1 MICHPS
7 NFQIRQEGGWGGG
20 RVRQSLNA
28 KNKTVFFPVRTSWA
42 WTCKFVITPD
52 QLGISISAWHQSNQL
67 SSTKYIKLNVR
78 KFWVLAEHGRVLHR
92 PSNFQISLVHY
103 KDTLFLH
110 CFCNFFFVVMQ
121 SSIYCAISIN
131 LAGLVTHYTPA
142 KILISAPCKNRVFHG
157 YTSGRTF
164 HNRTRNCGNRN
175 RHGFG

>member
-52 QLGISISAWHQSNQL
+52 QLGISISAWHWSDQL

-78 KFWVLAEHGRVLHR
+78 NFWVLAEHGESSALTIKFSIFITKTH
-92 PSNFQISLVHY
+92 FFCLVFAIF
-103 KDTLFLH
+103 FL
-110 CFCNFFFVVMQ
+110 VVMQ
-121 SSIYCAISIN
+121 SSMYTN
-131 LAGLVTHYTPA
+131 L
-142 KILISAPCKNRVFHG
+142 
-157 YTSGRTF
+157 
-164 HNRTRNCGNRN
+164 
-175 RHGFG
+175 

>member
-1 MICHPS
+1 MLVKWFVWKTCWCFVRLRGIDL
-7 NFQIRQEGGWGGG
+7 QIRHHTW
-20 RVRQSLNA
+20 S
-28 KNKTVFFPVRTSWA
+28 TWHM
-42 WTCKFVITPD
+42 
-52 QLGISISAWHQSNQL
+52 ISISAWHQSNQL

-103 KDTLFLH
+103 KDTLFLR